1 MDNGIIGTL
10 SRKDKDKEKTIYQ
23 KHLDDG
29 IVERRYGIVV
39 VMDVL
44 GWKNKAN
51 PEVIKTYVDLIN
63 VLRIKILSEWMRV
76 SDNVKDEDLYII
88 MMSDTICIFLDI
100 DDSYCELNIFKAIS
114 EFIVE
119 ALGKSFAFRG
129 AISRGEYFINKK
141 QNVFSGEAIYEA
153 IKYAEKT
160 DWAGIILTDSISK
173 ALLENNNIADLK
185 ALNLISYDNIPYK
198 KETPNTIRPCYKNLV
213 LVPKSLFP
221 ISERNIFVDL
231 MNLYEKVLD
240 SDKEDVRIKLN
251 NTKVFLKFLIDTF
264 DESN

>member
-1 MDNGIIGTL
+1 MNNGVIGTL
-10 SRKDKDKEKTIYQ
+10 SKKDMEKEKIIYQ

-63 VLRIKILSEWMRV
+63 VLRIKILREWMRV

-129 AISRGEYFINKK
+129 AVSRGEYFINKK
-141 QNVFSGEAIYEA
+141 KNVFSGEAIYEA
-153 IKYAEKT
+153 IKYAETT
-160 DWAGIILTDSISK
+160 DWAGIILTDSISR
-173 ALLENNNIADLK
+173 ALLENNDIDDLK
-185 ALNLISYDNIPYK
+185 ALNLISYDKIPYK
-198 KETPNTIRPCYKNLV
+198 KEVLDKIAPCYKNLV
-213 LVPKSLFP
+213 LVPKTLFP
-221 ISERNIFVDL
+221 LSKRNIFIDL
-231 MNLYEKVLD
+231 MDLYEKVLD
-240 SDKEDVRIKLN
+240 SDKEDVKVKLE
-251 NTKVFLKFLIDTF
+251 NTKQFLEFLVEQKYDR
-264 DESN
+264 